1 MNHDYYKEYYDLER
15 SHWWF
20 KAREVIIKN
29 NIKSIVADSKK
40 AKPLEIL
47 NIGCSTGRSSE
58 YLSEFGEVTSI
69 EYDEFCCVFAR
80 EKTGLEIIHGSITEL
95 PFAEKAFDLVC
106 AFDVVEHV
114 EDHQL
119 AVNEMKR
126 VAKENATIFITVP
139 AFMSLWSH
147 HDEINHHFRRYRKGE
162 IEKLFEKENDGKRE
176 QSTYFNFFLFP
187 PIYLFRRISSIFKFA
202 QKRKGAGSDFE
213 AFNPGLINT
222 LLFQIMKFESFF
234 VTKNIT
240 LPFGVSI
247 LYSWKKKQ
255 SNENNSIY

>member
-1 MNHDYYKEYYDLER
+1 MNHDYYKEYYELER

-29 NIKSIVADSKK
+29 NIKLVLSSKLNSN
-40 AKPLEIL
+40 PLKIL

-69 EYDEFCCVFAR
+69 EYDDFCCVFAR

-95 PFAEKAFDLVC
+95 PFAEKTFDLVC

-126 VAKENATIFITVP
+126 VAKENAIIFITVP

-147 HDEINHHFRRYRKGE
+147 HDEINQHFRRYKKKE
-162 IEKLFEKENDGKRE
+162 IETLFENENNGKKI

-187 PIYLFRRISSIFKFA
+187 PIYIFRRLSSIFKFGK
-202 QKRKGAGSDFE
+202 KRKGAGSDFE

-222 LLFQIMKFESFF
+222 ILFKIMKFESFF
-234 VTKNIT
+234 VTRKIT

-247 LYSWKKKQ
+247 LYTWRK
-255 SNENNSIY
+255 N